1 MPDSSMSYTVYIHV
15 AYWCNHFI
23 LSILKKIIGPAPSTP
38 VPKDEKQ
45 RDTDSDSG
53 ISGKNTALDNRFSH
67 FYME

>member
-1 MPDSSMSYTVYIHV
+1 MLLIGVIIF
-15 AYWCNHFI
+15 FI
-23 LSILKKIIGPAPSTP
+23 YFKKKIIGPAPSTP

-53 ISGKNTALDNRFSH
+53 ISGKNTALDNRFSL

>member
-1 MPDSSMSYTVYIHV
+1 MFFLI
-15 AYWCNHFI
+15 F
-23 LSILKKIIGPAPSTP
+23 IGPAPSTP

>member
-1 MPDSSMSYTVYIHV
+1 MLLICVIISFYL
-15 AYWCNHFI
+15 F
-23 LSILKKIIGPAPSTP
+23 KKKFIGPAPSTP